1 MQASQNPGENLMV
14 TMSTAAVT
22 FSYLSEPRGA
32 DADAASQAP
41 ISSFPLAVQ
50 ETLAVNDLLSILIGI
65 DAKYIHI
72 KVLPNL
78 PHRFSISSPVPIL
91 LHSFQPTLQPQT
103 PNSKPETPN
112 PKPQTQNPK
121 PNTHLP
127 PFSQC
132 SSDRLSV
139 TATADRSMDL
149 SLADLID
156 RILPLATYYVRVVRQ
171 NPKPQTLDP
180 RP

>member
-1 MQASQNPGENLMV
+1 MV
-14 TMSTAAVT
+14 TMSTATVT

-72 KVLPNL
+72 KVLRNL
-78 PHRFSISSPVPIL
+78 PHRSSIPSPVPIL
-91 LHSFQPTLQPQT
+91 LHSFQPTLQLQ
-103 PNSKPETPN
+103 TPN
-112 PKPQTQNPK
+112 PKPQTPNPK
-121 PNTHLP
+121 PNPHLP

>member
-72 KVLPNL
+72 KVLRNL
-78 PHRFSISSPVPIL
+78 PHRSSIPSPVPIL

-103 PNSKPETPN
+103 PNSKPQTPN
-112 PKPQTQNPK
+112 PKPQTQNLILISPHSRSARR
-121 PNTHLP
+121 TVSVSP
-127 PFSQC
+127 P
-132 SSDRLSV
+132 RL
-139 TATADRSMDL
+139 TAPWIFPSPTS
-149 SLADLID
+149 
-156 RILPLATYYVRVVRQ
+156 
-171 NPKPQTLDP
+171 
-180 RP
+180 